1 MDLVDCDDISESG
14 ILSELEARFHHNEI
28 YSSIG
33 PILIA
38 MNPYRFIPSLYD
50 GDTLHNFIEKNQ
62 NYSYEAHLTNS
73 LMHRDKPHIWMVP
86 FSAYQQMRFEKCPQA
101 LVISGESGG
110 KLSFYFCHWFVI
122 VET

>member
-14 ILSELEARFHHNEI
+14 ILRELEARFHRNDI

-38 MNPYRFIPSLYD
+38 MNPYRLIPSLYSSEM
-50 GDTLHNFIEKNQ
+50 LNHFIECNHI
-62 NYSYEAHLTNS
+62 YSYESHLANS
-73 LMHRDKPHIWMVP
+73 LIHREKPHVWMVP
-86 FSAYQQMRFEKCPQA
+86 FSAYQQMRFEQCPQA

-110 KLSFYFCHWFVI
+110 R
-122 VET
+122 